1 MKKCW
6 KREKKEETI
15 AEEGF
20 EGNEVRKKA
29 ITLQIC
35 GLSK

>member
-6 KREKKEETI
+6 KRKKKEKTI

-29 ITLQIC
+29 IIPQIC